1 MAKTTSTV
9 NDAAWTMTQ
18 AARETSHAVTES
30 AVAAQKRNIAF
41 AQGVLENSIELLKSH
56 AEATRDLTHEPTGKT
71 GAAAFD
77 TIVESAVAAQERNM
91 QFAQSV
97 VESATEVL
105 KTNVEAGNALAQT
118 LIEQSQK
125 QQEVWQ
131 TLAQESLNASLNFF
145 TAPLSYYQQAT
156 ETARSITLRGME
168 TAQRITRQ
176 SADAAQ
182 KAVHQGQKMAEAAT
196 K

>member
-1 MAKTTSTV
+1 MVKTTSTV

-18 AARETSHAVTES
+18 TAREASQAVTES
-30 AVAAQKRNIAF
+30 AVAAQKRHIAF
-41 AQGVLENSIELLKSH
+41 AQGVLDNSIELLKSH
-56 AEATRDLTHEPTGKT
+56 AEATRGLTHEPTSKT

-97 VESATEVL
+97 VEGASDLFKA
-105 KTNVEAGNALAQT
+105 NVEAGNALTQT

-125 QQEVWQ
+125 QQEAWQ
-131 TLAQESLNASLNFF
+131 ALAQESLNASLSFF
-145 TAPLSYYQQAT
+145 SAPFAYYQQAT
-156 ETARSITLRGME
+156 ETARAITLRGME

-176 SADAAQ
+176 SAEAAQ
-182 KAVHQGQKMAEAAT
+182 KAVHQGQKMAETAA

>member
-1 MAKTTSTV
+1 MAKTTSTA

-18 AARETSHAVTES
+18 AAREASQAVTES
-30 AVAAQKRNIAF
+30 AVAAQKRHIAF
-41 AQGVLENSIELLKSH
+41 AQGVLDNSIELLKSH
-56 AEATRDLTHEPTGKT
+56 AEATRGLTHEPTSKT

-97 VESATEVL
+97 VEGATDVF
-105 KTNVEAGNALAQT
+105 KANVEAGNALAQT

-125 QQEVWQ
+125 QQEAWQ
-131 TLAQESLNASLNFF
+131 ALAQESLNFF
-145 TAPLSYYQQAT
+145 SAPLAYYQQAT
-156 ETARSITLRGME
+156 ETARAITLRGME

-176 SADAAQ
+176 SAEAAQ
-182 KAVHQGQKMAEAAT
+182 KAVHQGQKMAETAT